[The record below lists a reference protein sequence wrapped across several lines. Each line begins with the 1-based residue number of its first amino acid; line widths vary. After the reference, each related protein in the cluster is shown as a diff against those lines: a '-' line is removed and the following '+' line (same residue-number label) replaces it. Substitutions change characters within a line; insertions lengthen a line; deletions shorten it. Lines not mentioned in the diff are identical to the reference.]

1 MSERRPC
8 PSTCRVDGVE
18 FGRRRGS
25 RRTAV
30 ALQENSY
37 RVDAARFE
45 SSYAFDAV
53 CDPIPRSHDKGRART
68 LRERTAEP

>member
-1 MSERRPC
+1 MRVRRPW

-25 RRTAV
+25 RLAAV

-37 RVDAARFE
+37 AVDAARFE
-45 SSYAFDAV
+45 SSCAFDAV
-53 CDPIPRSHDKGRART
+53 RHS
-68 LRERTAEP
+68 